1 MPTGLN
7 GSPVLAFVSRRKFG
21 EVPSSMT
28 DHDLTLD
35 GEGGPVVISITAL
48 TDEAAEDADDVAAV
62 LTEEYG
68 SDLRER

>member
-1 MPTGLN
+1 
-7 GSPVLAFVSRRKFG
+7 
-21 EVPSSMT
+21 MT

-48 TDEAAEDADDVAAV
+48 TDEAAEDADDVAAL